1 VGNAHHWE
9 TIFQKSP
16 NGMTCILVKKPG
28 FCTGVLVVVF
38 KHASKE
44 INSVFEG
51 DDKAVDLGFGVVE
64 I

>member
-1 VGNAHHWE
+1 
-9 TIFQKSP
+9 
-16 NGMTCILVKKPG
+16 MTCILVKKPG

-38 KHASKE
+38 KHAFE
-44 INSVFEG
+44 EVDGVFEG